1 MRGARCVNAA
11 LVDTGP
17 LVALFVRNDPDHAL
31 VSAWLRGF
39 RGRLLTT
46 WPVLTEVCHFL
57 SPEVALRFLRWIE
70 AGGAAVIEVPAEEL
84 AEVIRM
90 MEKYLDRPMDLADAS
105 LVWLAGRSGVRDILT
120 VDTGDFSTFRTP
132 QGKPFV
138 DLLAA
143 RPRLR

>member
-1 MRGARCVNAA
+1 MNAA

-17 LVALFVRNDPDHAL
+17 LVALFVRSDPDHAL

-57 SPEVALRFLRWIE
+57 TPEVALRFLRWVE
-70 AGGAAVIEVPAEEL
+70 AGGVAVIDVPAEEL
-84 AEVIRM
+84 AEMIRS

-120 VDTGDFSTFRTP
+120 VDAGDFAAFRTP
-132 QGKPFV
+132 QGKPFKDV
-138 DLLAA
+138 LAA
-143 RPRLR
+143 RRQVR

>member
-1 MRGARCVNAA
+1 MNAA

-17 LVALFVRNDPDHAL
+17 LVALFVRNDPDHTR
-31 VSAWLRGF
+31 VSAWLGGF

-57 SPEVALRFLRWIE
+57 IPEVVLRFLRWVD
-70 AGGAAVIEVPAEEL
+70 AGGAAVVEVPPDEL

-105 LVWLAGRSGVRDILT
+105 LVWLAGRSGVREILT
-120 VDTGDFSTFRTP
+120 VDTADFAVFRTP
-132 QGKPFV
+132 QGKPFKDV
-138 DLLAA
+138 LSIQRRA
-143 RPRLR
+143 R

>member
-1 MRGARCVNAA
+1 MRCVNAA

-17 LVALFVRNDPDHAL
+17 LVALFARNDPDHAR

-57 SPEVALRFLRWIE
+57 TPEVALRFLRWIE
-70 AGGAAVIEVPAEEL
+70 AGGAAVIEVPTEEL
-84 AEVIRM
+84 AGIIRT

-105 LVWLAGRSGVRDILT
+105 LVWLAGRSGLRDILT
-120 VDTGDFSTFRTP
+120 LDTGDFATFRTP
-132 QGKPFV
+132 QGRPFK

-143 RPRLR
+143 QRRAR

>member
-1 MRGARCVNAA
+1 MNAA

-57 SPEVALRFLRWIE
+57 TPEVALRFLRWIFMLR
-70 AGGAAVIEVPAEEL
+70 ARAAASIVSRALVCA
-84 AEVIRM
+84 R
-90 MEKYLDRPMDLADAS
+90 LDGFISTAT
-105 LVWLAGRSGVRDILT
+105 RDTFLP
-120 VDTGDFSTFRTP
+120 ST
-132 QGKPFV
+132 
-138 DLLAA
+138 
-143 RPRLR
+143 

>member
-1 MRGARCVNAA
+1 MNVV

-17 LVALFVRNDPDHAL
+17 LVALFVRNDPDHGR

-39 RGRLLTT
+39 RGKLLTT

-57 SPEVALRFLRWIE
+57 TPEAALRFLRWVE

-105 LVWLAGRSGVRDILT
+105 LVWLAGRSGVRDILS
-120 VDTGDFSTFRTP
+120 VDTGDFAAFRTP
-132 QGKPFV
+132 QGKPFK

-143 RPRLR
+143 RRTSR

>member
-1 MRGARCVNAA
+1 MNAA

-57 SPEVALRFLRWIE
+57 TPAVVLRFLRWVE
-70 AGGAAVIEVPAEEL
+70 AGGVAVIEVPPEDL
-84 AEVIRM
+84 PEVIRM

-105 LVWLAGRSGVRDILT
+105 LVWLAGKSGVRDILT
-120 VDTGDFSTFRTP
+120 VDKGDFATFRTP
-132 QGKPFV
+132 QGKPFKDV
-138 DLLAA
+138 LATRAPA
-143 RPRLR
+143 RKP

>member
-1 MRGARCVNAA
+1 MNVA

-17 LVALFVRNDPDHAL
+17 LVAMFVRNDPDHAL

-57 SPEVALRFLRWIE
+57 GPKVALRFLRWIE
-70 AGGAAVIEVPAEEL
+70 AGGAAVIEVPAQEL

-120 VDTGDFSTFRTP
+120 VDTGDFAVFRTP
-132 QGKPFV
+132 QRKPFIDV
-138 DLLAA
+138 LASQ
-143 RPRLR
+143 RPSR